1 MARQSE
7 FYKGRRKKRNY
18 ALVPTAI
25 AVGVITLIVV
35 LFYGMQKYAVI
46 TKDGVNVELPILTKG
61 ETVIDESGHEVKV
74 FEPVEVDVVYDEP
87 DYSYIK
93 ATAGKNVPEM
103 RAIFVPSENIN
114 HDKLMEYANRL
125 KSGNA
130 LVLEMKP
137 RSGLLMWNSTAQV
150 ASSYGLST
158 PTEITDQMPEFIAQ
172 LKSDDIYLVAQIS
185 CCLDAMFTARS
196 TSVALRRA
204 DNGANYI
211 DGYGT
216 WLDPYSQTVRN
227 YIAELAQELFDMGF
241 DEVVLADVAHP
252 VLDAGVELLY
262 TRELS
267 TAPKPYSAVSGFAIS
282 VANALRDR
290 TGLLSI
296 YINDYEA
303 LAKTNTY
310 GQDAALFMKLY
321 DRVYVSTDKFAYPY
335 NLEDIKSKVQFGKA
349 QDRLVP
355 VVISNL
361 PENTSWVL
369 VDAPQEGE

>member
-74 FEPVEVDVVYDEP
+74 FDPVEVDVVYDEP

-93 ATAGKNVPEM
+93 ASAGKNVPEM

-137 RSGLLMWNSTAQV
+137 RSGLLMWNSAAQV

-290 TGLLSI
+290 AGLLSI

>member
-18 ALVPTAI
+18 AIVPTAI
-25 AVGVITLIVV
+25 AVGIITLIVV

-61 ETVIDESGHEVKV
+61 QTAVDESGHEVKV
-74 FEPVEVDVVYDEP
+74 FAPVDVDIVYDEP

-93 ATAGKNVPEM
+93 ATAGKKVPEM

-137 RSGLLMWNSTAQV
+137 RSGLLMWNSTAQT
-150 ASSYGLST
+150 ALNYGLST
-158 PTEITDQMPEFIAQ
+158 PNEITDQMPEFIEL
-172 LKSDDIYLVAQIS
+172 LKSYDIYLVAQIS

-196 TSVALRRA
+196 NNVALRRA

-216 WLDPYSQTVRN
+216 WLDPYSQTVRS
-227 YIAELAQELFDMGF
+227 YIAELAQELFELGF
-241 DEVVLADVAHP
+241 DEVVLKDVSHP
-252 VLDAGVELLY
+252 VPDAGVELMY
-262 TRELS
+262 TREFS
-267 TAPKPYSAVSGFAIS
+267 TVPGAYSAVSGFAIS
-282 VANALRDR
+282 VANALKERK
-290 TGLLSI
+290 GLLSI
-296 YINDYEA
+296 YVNDAES
-303 LAKTNTY
+303 LAKTNVS
-310 GQDAALFMKLY
+310 GQNAELFMKLY
-321 DRVYVSTDKFAYPY
+321 DRVYIETDKFSYTF
-335 NLEDIKSKVQFGKA
+335 NLDDIKSKVKSGKA
-349 QDRLVP
+349 ENRLMP
-355 VVISNL
+355 VVVSNL
-361 PENTSWVL
+361 PENNSWVL
-369 VDAPQEGE
+369 VDAPQ

>member
-18 ALVPTAI
+18 AIVPTAI
-25 AVGVITLIVV
+25 AVGVITLLVV

-46 TKDGVNVELPILTKG
+46 TKDGVSVELPILTKG
-61 ETVIDESGHEVKV
+61 ETTVDESGNEVKV
-74 FEPVEVDVVYDEP
+74 FDRVEVDVVYDEP

-93 ATAGKNVPEM
+93 PIAGKKVPET

-137 RSGLLMWNSTAQV
+137 RSGLLLWDSKAESALN
-150 ASSYGLST
+150 YGLTT
-158 PTEITDQMPEFIAQ
+158 PNETTAQMPELIAM
-172 LKSDDIYLVAQIS
+172 LKSDDIYLVAQLS

-196 TSVALRRA
+196 NNVALRRA

-227 YIAELAQELFDMGF
+227 YIAELAQELFTMGF

-252 VLDAGVELLY
+252 ILDAGTELLY

-267 TAPKPYSAVSGFAIS
+267 TPASPYAAVSGFAIS
-282 VANALRDR
+282 VANTLKER

-296 YINDYEA
+296 YINDAEA
-303 LAKTNTY
+303 LAKINTS
-310 GQDAALFMKLY
+310 GQDAGLFMKLY
-321 DRVYVSTDKFAYPY
+321 DRVYINTDKFAYSY
-335 NLEDIKSKVQFGKA
+335 NLEDIKSKVTTGRA
-349 QDRLVP
+349 ANRLMP

-361 PENTSWVL
+361 PENNSWVL
-369 VDAPQEGE
+369 VDAPQQE

>member
-18 ALVPTAI
+18 AIVPTAI
-25 AVGVITLIVV
+25 AVGIITLIVV

-46 TKDGVNVELPILTKG
+46 TKDGVSVELPILMKG

-74 FEPVEVDVVYDEP
+74 FDPVEVDVVYDEP

-93 ATAGKNVPEM
+93 ATAGKSVPET

-137 RSGLLMWNSTAQV
+137 RSGLLMWNSTAEM
-150 ASSYGLST
+150 ATSYGLST
-158 PTEITDQMPEFIAQ
+158 PNEITDQMPEFIAQ

-216 WLDPYSQTVRN
+216 WLDPYSQTVRS
-227 YIAELAQELFDMGF
+227 YIAELAQELFEMGF

-252 VLDAGVELLY
+252 VLDSGVELLY

-310 GQDAALFMKLY
+310 GQDAELFMKLY
-321 DRVYVSTDKFAYPY
+321 DRVYVNTDKFAYPY
-335 NLEDIKSKVQFGKA
+335 NLEDIKSKVQYGKA
-349 QDRLVP
+349 QDRLMP

>member
-7 FYKGRRKKRNY
+7 FYKGRRKKRDY
-18 ALVPTAI
+18 AIVPTAI
-25 AVGVITLIVV
+25 AVGVITLLVV

-46 TKDGVNVELPILTKG
+46 TKDGVRVELPILTKG
-61 ETVIDESGHEVKV
+61 ETAIDESGHEVKV
-74 FEPVEVDVVYDEP
+74 FDRVEADVVYDEP

-93 ATAGKNVPEM
+93 PVAGKRVPET

-137 RSGLLMWNSTAQV
+137 RSGLLLWDSKAEIAMN
-150 ASSYGLST
+150 YGLTT
-158 PTEITDQMPEFIAQ
+158 PNEITEQMPELIEL

-196 TSVALRRA
+196 NSVALRRA

-216 WLDPYSQTVRN
+216 WLDPYSQTVRS
-227 YIAELAQELFDMGF
+227 YIAELAQELFTMGF

-252 VLDAGVELLY
+252 IPEAGTELLY

-267 TAPKPYSAVSGFAIS
+267 TPASPYAAVSGFAIS
-282 VANALRDR
+282 VANALKDR

-296 YINDYEA
+296 YINDAEA
-303 LAKTNTY
+303 LAKTNAS
-310 GQDAALFMKLY
+310 GQDAGLFMKLY
-321 DRVYVSTDKFAYPY
+321 DRVYINTDKFSYTY
-335 NLEDIKSKVQFGKA
+335 NLEDIKGKVTIGKA
-349 QDRLVP
+349 ANRLMP

-361 PENTSWVL
+361 PENNSWVL
-369 VDAPQEGE
+369 VDAPQQE

>member
-93 ATAGKNVPEM
+93 ATAGKKVPEM

-172 LKSDDIYLVAQIS
+172 LKSDDIYLAAKIS

>member
-1 MARQSE
+1 
-7 FYKGRRKKRNY
+7 
-18 ALVPTAI
+18 
-25 AVGVITLIVV
+25 
-35 LFYGMQKYAVI
+35 
-46 TKDGVNVELPILTKG
+46 
-61 ETVIDESGHEVKV
+61 
-74 FEPVEVDVVYDEP
+74 
-87 DYSYIK
+87 
-93 ATAGKNVPEM
+93 
-103 RAIFVPSENIN
+103 
-114 HDKLMEYANRL
+114 
-125 KSGNA
+125 
-130 LVLEMKP
+130 
-137 RSGLLMWNSTAQV
+137 
-150 ASSYGLST
+150 
-158 PTEITDQMPEFIAQ
+158 
-172 LKSDDIYLVAQIS
+172 
-185 CCLDAMFTARS
+185 MFTARS

>member
-18 ALVPTAI
+18 AIVPTAI

-61 ETVIDESGHEVKV
+61 ETTIDESGHEVKV
-74 FEPVEVDVVYDEP
+74 FDTVDVDVVYDEP

-93 ATAGKNVPEM
+93 ASAGKNVPET

-114 HDKLMEYANRL
+114 HDKLTEYANRL

-137 RSGLLMWNSTAQV
+137 RSGLLMWDSTAEM
-150 ASSYGLST
+150 ATSYGLST
-158 PTEITDQMPEFIAQ
+158 PTELTAQMPEFIAM
-172 LKSDDIYLVAQIS
+172 LKEDDIYLVAQIS

-216 WLDPYSQTVRN
+216 WLDPYSQTVRT

-252 VLDAGVELLY
+252 ILDEGVELLY

-267 TAPKPYSAVSGFAIS
+267 TGAKPYAAVSGFAIN
-282 VANALRDR
+282 VANALKDR

-296 YINDYEA
+296 YVNDYTA
-303 LAKTNTY
+303 LAKTNDY
-310 GQDAALFMKLY
+310 GQDAALFLKLY
-321 DRVYVSTDKFAYPY
+321 DRVYVNTDKSSFPY
-335 NLEDIKSKVQFGKA
+335 NLEDIKSSVQYGKA
-349 QDRLVP
+349 QDRLMP
-355 VVISNL
+355 VVVSNL
-361 PENTSWVL
+361 PDNTSWVL
-369 VDAPQEGE
+369 VDAEQAEE

>member
-18 ALVPTAI
+18 AIVPTAI
-25 AVGVITLIVV
+25 AVGIITLIVV

-46 TKDGVNVELPILTKG
+46 TKDGVSVELPILMKG

-74 FEPVEVDVVYDEP
+74 FDPVEVDVVYDEP

-93 ATAGKNVPEM
+93 ATAGKSVPET

-137 RSGLLMWNSTAQV
+137 RSGLLMWNSTAEM
-150 ASSYGLST
+150 ATSYGLST
-158 PTEITDQMPEFIAQ
+158 PNEITDQMPEFIAQ

-216 WLDPYSQTVRN
+216 WLDPYSQTVRS
-227 YIAELAQELFDMGF
+227 YIAELAQELFEMGF

-252 VLDAGVELLY
+252 VLDSGVELLY

-267 TAPKPYSAVSGFAIS
+267 TAPKPYSAVSGFAIN

-310 GQDAALFMKLY
+310 GQDAELFMKLY
-321 DRVYVSTDKFAYPY
+321 DRVYVNTDKFAYPY
-335 NLEDIKSKVQFGKA
+335 NLEDIKSKVQYGKA
-349 QDRLVP
+349 QNRLMP

>member
-18 ALVPTAI
+18 AIVPTAI

-61 ETVIDESGHEVKV
+61 ETTIDESGHEVKV
-74 FEPVEVDVVYDEP
+74 FDTVDVDVVYDEP

-93 ATAGKNVPEM
+93 ASAGKNVPET

-114 HDKLMEYANRL
+114 HDKLTEYANRL

-137 RSGLLMWNSTAQV
+137 RSGLLMWDSTAEM
-150 ASSYGLST
+150 ATNYGLST
-158 PTEITDQMPEFIAQ
+158 PTELTAQMPEFIAM
-172 LKSDDIYLVAQIS
+172 LKEDDIYLVAQIS

-216 WLDPYSQTVRN
+216 WLDPYSQTVRT

-241 DEVVLADVAHP
+241 DEVALADVAHP
-252 VLDAGVELLY
+252 ILDEGVELLY

-267 TAPKPYSAVSGFAIS
+267 TSAKPYSAVSGFAIG
-282 VANALRDR
+282 VANALKDR

-296 YINDYEA
+296 YVNDYEA
-303 LAKTNTY
+303 LAKTNDY
-310 GQDAALFMKLY
+310 GQDAALFLKLY
-321 DRVYVSTDKFAYPY
+321 DRVYVNTDKSSYPY
-335 NLEDIKSKVQFGKA
+335 NLEDIKSSVQYGKA
-349 QDRLVP
+349 QDRLMP
-355 VVISNL
+355 VVVSNL
-361 PENTSWVL
+361 PDNTSWVL
-369 VDAPQEGE
+369 VDAEQAEE

>member
-74 FEPVEVDVVYDEP
+74 FDPVEVDVVYDEP

-137 RSGLLMWNSTAQV
+137 RSGLLMWNSAAQV

-290 TGLLSI
+290 AGLLSI

>member
-74 FEPVEVDVVYDEP
+74 FDPVEVDVVYDEP

-137 RSGLLMWNSTAQV
+137 RSGLLMWNSAAQV

>member
-18 ALVPTAI
+18 AIVPTAI
-25 AVGVITLIVV
+25 AVGVITLLVV

-46 TKDGVNVELPILTKG
+46 TKDGVNVELPLLTKG
-61 ETVIDESGHEVKV
+61 ETAVDESGHEVKV
-74 FEPVEVDVVYDEP
+74 FDRVDVDIVYDEP

-93 ATAGKNVPEM
+93 ASAGKKVPET

-137 RSGLLMWNSTAQV
+137 RSGLLMWNSNAQI
-150 ASSYGLST
+150 AASYGLVT
-158 PTEITDQMPEFIAQ
+158 PNEITNQMPELIAL
-172 LKSDDIYLVAQIS
+172 LKSDDIYLVAQLS

-196 TSVALRRA
+196 NNVALRRA

-216 WLDPYSQTVRN
+216 WLDPYSQTVRS
-227 YIAELAQELFDMGF
+227 YIAELAQELFTMGF

-252 VLDAGVELLY
+252 IPDAGTELLY

-267 TAPKPYSAVSGFAIS
+267 TTPSAYSAVSGFAIS
-282 VANALRDR
+282 VANALRER
-290 TGLLSI
+290 SGLLSI
-296 YINDYEA
+296 YINDAEA
-303 LAKTNTY
+303 LAKINTS

-321 DRVYVSTDKFAYPY
+321 DRVYINTDKFAYSF
-335 NLEDIKSKVQFGKA
+335 NLEDIKGKVTYGKA
-349 QDRLVP
+349 ANRLMP

-361 PENTSWVL
+361 PENNSWVL
-369 VDAPQEGE
+369 VDAPQQEG